1 MQLHE
6 LSQLSVQDRLQ
17 AMELLWQSFIDT
29 DDEHAKLIP
38 AWHQQV
44 ISERVARLQAGH
56 ENTSTWQEVSLRL
69 REATKKSD
77 T

>member
-6 LSQLSVQDRLQ
+6 LSQLSLQDRLQ

-29 DDEHAKLIP
+29 ENEHANLIP

-44 ISERVARLQAGH
+44 INDRLNRMQAGQ
-56 ENTSTWQEVSLRL
+56 ENSNSWQQVSLCL
-69 REATKKSD
+69 REAIKKSN

>member
-6 LSQLSVQDRLQ
+6 LSQLSLQDRLQ

-29 DDEHAKLIP
+29 ENEHANLIP

-44 ISERVARLQAGH
+44 INDRLNRMQAGQ
-56 ENTSTWQEVSLRL
+56 ENSNSWQEVSLRL
-69 REATKKSD
+69 REATKKSNA
-77 T
+77 

>member
-29 DDEHAKLIP
+29 DYEHANLIP

-44 ISERVARLQAGH
+44 ISERLARIKAGL
-56 ENTSTWQEVSLRL
+56 ENTNSWQEVSSRL

>member
-1 MQLHE
+1 MQLQE
-6 LSQLSVQDRLQ
+6 LSLLSVQDRLQ

-29 DDEHAKLIP
+29 ENEHANLIP

-44 ISERVARLQAGH
+44 LDDRLARMQAGH
-56 ENTSTWQEVSLRL
+56 ENTSSWQEVSLRL

-77 T
+77 A

>member
-6 LSQLSVQDRLQ
+6 LSQLSLQDRLQ

-29 DDEHAKLIP
+29 ENEHANLIP

-44 ISERVARLQAGH
+44 ISERLARLQAGH
-56 ENTSTWQEVSLRL
+56 ENTSSWQQVSLRL
-69 REATKKSD
+69 REAIKKSN